1 MVMHG
6 VKSKI
11 VLSQKKKKKKNKGGP
26 SHATVSL
33 FYFLPNDGVVIDI
46 LKRTSNTFEEQ
57 FIFYVME
64 ESA

>member
-11 VLSQKKKKKKNKGGP
+11 ILSQKKKKKKRLIL
-26 SHATVSL
+26 AQFLL

-46 LKRTSNTFEEQ
+46 LKKASNTFEEQ
-57 FIFYVME
+57 FIFYVFVFFE
-64 ESA
+64 IF